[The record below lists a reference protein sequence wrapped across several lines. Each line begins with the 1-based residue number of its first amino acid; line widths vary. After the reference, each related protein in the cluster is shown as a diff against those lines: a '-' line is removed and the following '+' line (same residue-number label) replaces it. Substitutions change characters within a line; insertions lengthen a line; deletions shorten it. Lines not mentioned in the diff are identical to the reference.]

1 MLGVRSSPRIA
12 KRKTS
17 LNVGQ
22 PSPKDKSI
30 RTTPLKKRND
40 NFQANQSNRV
50 LEPEKVTIENDLVI
64 LSKHFYRTFRC
75 RIVGRSVEKFKL
87 HQFLLE
93 SPNECP
99 NGNILFIGGNP
110 GTGKTALVSEV
121 CRDLFGSSWI
131 YHNAMED
138 SGKIP
143 HVDENTHKVLVI
155 DEIDAFTDPIV
166 TMQSVNRNV
175 KVIGI
180 ANTVDLAIES
190 GISSLVF
197 PCYSVDDTIAI
208 INDRI
213 RMAKEERPSLLP
225 VDPVIVE
232 LVARKSAS
240 IGDLRRSLD
249 LFKST
254 ILQTI
259 NLNEFSISLK
269 HALTACQS
277 IQQNLPVNTLLSKFS
292 LHQKIIITSFF
303 SLLRIRK
310 NTTLEQ
316 VFEEYRRI
324 CRESRVSEAV
334 LKADYLDLIAS
345 LEADSIIL
353 IKKRV
358 NQMIEWGNSVNIAQE
373 SLKEAYREEISKIPI
388 LCDYIQ

>member
-22 PSPKDKSI
+22 PSPKDKLN
-30 RTTPLKKRND
+30 RTVALKSGID
-40 NFQANQSNRV
+40 NFQSTISNRKKDT
-50 LEPEKVTIENDLVI
+50 ERMIIENDLVI

-75 RIVGRSVEKFKL
+75 RIVGRSVERFKL

-93 SPNECP
+93 SSNESLY
-99 NGNILFIGGNP
+99 GNILFIGGNP

-121 CRDLFGSSWI
+121 CRDLFGSSWV

-138 SGKIP
+138 SGRIP
-143 HVDENTHKVLVI
+143 QVDKNTHKVLVI
-155 DEIDAFTDPIV
+155 DEIDAFTDPLV
-166 TMQSVNRNV
+166 TMQSVDKNI

-190 GISSLVF
+190 GILSLGF
-197 PCYSVDDTIAI
+197 PCYTVDDTIAI

-213 RMAKEERPSLLP
+213 RLAKEERSSLLP
-225 VDPVIVE
+225 IDPVIVE

-254 ILQTI
+254 ILQAI
-259 NLNEFSISLK
+259 NLNEPSISLK

-277 IQQNLPVNTLLSKFS
+277 IQQNQPVNTLLSKLS

-303 SLLRIRK
+303 SITRTRK
-310 NTTLEQ
+310 AATLEQ
-316 VFEEYRRI
+316 IFEEYRRI
-324 CRESRVSEAV
+324 CRESRISEAV

-353 IKKRV
+353 IKKRI
-358 NQMIEWGNSVNIAQE
+358 NQMIEWGNSVNVAQE
-373 SLKEAYREEISKIPI
+373 SMKEAYREELLKIPV